1 MEMPFYRDTWVEI
14 DLDAIEENVVNMKR
28 RLPADTVLMAVV
40 KANGYGHGAFE
51 VARTALGCGAEWL
64 AVALL
69 DEAVAL
75 REKGIEVPILVLG
88 PIRARDVA
96 VAAKYH
102 ISLTVFQPEW
112 VEQASQDY
120 QSEEPVFFH
129 IKCDTGMGRIG
140 IRRPDEVKELASQI
154 KKDKRF
160 VIEGAFT
167 HFSTADEDDDAY
179 FETQYHRF
187 EIMIGWLADC
197 GVHPNVI
204 HCGNSATTLK
214 YSETNRNLFNMVRYG
229 VAMYGMS
236 PSPEMK
242 GHLPFK
248 LKPAFALRS
257 RLIHVK
263 KVEPGAA
270 ISYGATYHAAGDE
283 WIGTV
288 PIGYADGWIRA
299 LGGMD
304 VLIGGERCP
313 IVGRICMDQMMCRLP
328 RKMAVG
334 TEVTLIGRDGTNEIT
349 ADDLAGKLRTIN
361 YEITCMINPRVPRIY
376 LRNGIKVKV
385 DNPVLSKMEK

>member
-14 DLDAIEENVVNMKR
+14 DLDAVEQNVVNMKR
-28 RLPADTVLMAVV
+28 RLPDNTVLMAVV

-51 VARTALGCGAEWL
+51 VAKTALQAGAEWL

-75 REKGIEVPILVLG
+75 REKGIEAPILVLG
-88 PIRARDVA
+88 PIRAKDVA

-112 VEQASQDY
+112 VEQASQGY

-140 IRRPDEVKELASQI
+140 IRRSEEAKTLADQI

-167 HFSTADEDDDAY
+167 HFSTADENDEAY
-179 FETQYHRF
+179 FEEQYHRF
-187 EIMIGWLADC
+187 ETMIGWLADD
-197 GVHPNVI
+197 GVHPNMI
-204 HCGNSATTLK
+204 HCGNSAATLK
-214 YSETNRNLFNMVRYG
+214 YAATGRNLFNMVRYG

-242 GHLPFK
+242 EHLPFE
-248 LKPAFALRS
+248 LKPAFTLHS
-257 RLIHVK
+257 RLTHVK

-270 ISYGATYHAAGDE
+270 ISYGATYHASDAE

-299 LGGMD
+299 LGGTD

-313 IVGRICMDQMMCRLP
+313 IVGRICMDQLMCRLP
-328 RKMAVG
+328 QKMAVG
-334 TEVTLIGRDGTNEIT
+334 TGVTLIGKNGQNEIT
-349 ADDLAGKLRTIN
+349 ADDLAGKLKTIN
-361 YEITCMINPRVPRIY
+361 YEITCMISPRVPRIY
-376 LRNGIKVKV
+376 FRNGIKVKV
-385 DNPVLSKMEK
+385 DNAVLLHLEK